1 MEDEVS
7 HVKVLVLVSPPRHTL
22 ARVLHVMKCQGGQQR
37 PEPVMQVCV
46 EA

>member
-7 HVKVLVLVSPPRHTL
+7 HEKVLVLVSPPWHTL
-22 ARVLHVMKCQGGQQR
+22 ARVLHIMKSQGGQQS